1 MSYEDALQDLK
12 AEYGNRKL
20 LNTEE
25 VATELG
31 RSRQALAMLR
41 YRRQFPIGKKVGG
54 RYMVSIY
61 DLAHFIGDPAPD
73 KPANN
78 NEQKKHVVQSPRS
91 ATSSQSKPTRR
102 PPSLAKSLMMFRQS
116 IDEQQSQIEF
126 QNEVFARLERLHLTI
141 DL

>member
-1 MSYEDALQDLK
+1 MSYEDALKDLK
-12 AEYGNRKL
+12 AQYGNRKL
-20 LNTEE
+20 FNTDE

-73 KPANN
+73 ELAKN
-78 NEQKKHVVQSPRS
+78 NEQQKHVAQSPRT
-91 ATSSQSKPTRR
+91 ATGNQSKPTRR
-102 PPSLAKSLMMFRQS
+102 PPSLAKTLMMFRKS

-126 QNEVFARLERLHLTI
+126 QNEVFARLERQYFGS
-141 DL
+141 